1 MNQNYLPSAIRSIL
15 LFGAIL
21 LSLTHWTATTAAQ
34 MPTGGESP
42 TQLSMPAMENAS
54 PSNSGLQDVAE
65 NSMSWLASQ
74 IAPPSADGEQS
85 SWSLL
90 SDPETKRSAMKTG
103 ATLTLVISVFLLLV
117 FVLRMRPSSRRKRG
131 GLPDE
136 VVSVLGQTKFGQTQ
150 QLQLIRLGS
159 KLLLVTTSQAGSH
172 TLGEI
177 TDPEEVF
184 QIETMCRE
192 GKFNSLS
199 ETLRQRA
206 AESAAS
212 RRQTGVSLGST
223 RVRSGRTLL
232 EA

>member
-1 MNQNYLPSAIRSIL
+1 
-15 LFGAIL
+15 
-21 LSLTHWTATTAAQ
+21 
-34 MPTGGESP
+34 MP
-42 TQLSMPAMENAS
+42 N
-54 PSNSGLQDVAE
+54 
-65 NSMSWLASQ
+65 
-74 IAPPSADGEQS
+74 
-85 SWSLL
+85 
-90 SDPETKRSAMKTG
+90 
-103 ATLTLVISVFLLLV
+103 
-117 FVLRMRPSSRRKRG
+117 
-131 GLPDE
+131 E
-136 VVSVLGQTKFGQTQ
+136 VVAVLGQTKFGQSQ

-184 QIETMCRE
+184 QIETLCRE

-212 RRQTGVSLGST
+212 RRQGVSLGST
-223 RVRSGRTLL
+223 RVRSSRTLL